1 MIPFV
6 KSSTN
11 PSLVQ
16 CIDECNIP
24 PPSTI
29 TASGFNPRD
38 DTSTFNLFF
47 RTAFDDVYRASPVSL
62 KSDVGTGANS

>member
-1 MIPFV
+1 MILFV

-11 PSLVQ
+11 PSLGQ

-29 TASGFNPRD
+29 RASGFNPHD
-38 DTSTFNLFF
+38 DTSTLFF
-47 RTAFDDVYRASPVSL
+47 RTAFDDVYRASPACL
-62 KSDVGTGANS
+62 KRDVGTGANS